1 MTQLARVLKAL
12 ADPSRL
18 RIVNVLSHRGVC
30 VCDLQTVL
38 GLSQPFI
45 SRHLAYLRK
54 MGVVRDQR
62 EGPRVCYS
70 LADDG
75 PLAHAVQSLVRELLP
90 LSQALQA
97 DLGRLAECGRSG
109 RLRYYASWSEV
120 EPGARSAEAD
130 SEPPASKA
138 A

>member
-18 RIVNVLSHRGVC
+18 RIVNILSHRGVC
-30 VCDLQTVL
+30 VSDLQAVL
-38 GLSQPFI
+38 GLSQPFV

-54 MGVVRDQR
+54 VGVVRDQR
-62 EGPRVCYS
+62 EGPRVWYS

-75 PLAHAVQSLVRELLP
+75 SLAPAVQRLVRELLP

-97 DLGRLAECGRSG
+97 DLVRLGEYGRSG
-109 RLRYYASWSEV
+109 RLRSCAFGSEA
-120 EPGARSAEAD
+120 EPGTRFAEAD
-130 SEPPASKA
+130 LEAPASKA

>member
-1 MTQLARVLKAL
+1 MTQLASVLKAL

-54 MGVVRDQR
+54 VGVVRDQR

-70 LADDG
+70 VADDG
-75 PLAHAVQSLVRELLP
+75 PLAHAVQSLLREILP

-97 DLGRLAECGRSG
+97 DLEMLGEYGRSG
-109 RLRYYASWSEV
+109 RLKSQASCSEA
-120 EPGARSAEAD
+120 EMAARSAEAD
-130 SEPPASKA
+130 SESLASKA

>member
-18 RIVNVLSHRGVC
+18 RIVNLLSHRGVC
-30 VCDLQTVL
+30 VCDLQAVL

-45 SRHLAYLRK
+45 SRHLAHLRK
-54 MGVVRDQR
+54 VGVVRDQR

-75 PLAHAVQSLVRELLP
+75 PLAHAVQSLLREILP

-97 DLGRLAECGRSG
+97 DLERLGEYGRSG
-109 RLRYYASWSEV
+109 RLKSHDFWPRLVS
-120 EPGARSAEAD
+120 GARPSEAS
-130 SEPPASKA
+130 SEPPVSKA

>member
-1 MTQLARVLKAL
+1 MTQLARVLRAL

-18 RIVNVLSHRGVC
+18 RIVNVLSHRGIC

-45 SRHLAYLRK
+45 SRHLACLRK
-54 MGVVRDQR
+54 VGVVRNQR

-75 PLAHAVQSLVRELLP
+75 ALAHAVQSLLREILP

-97 DLGRLAECGRSG
+97 DLERLGEYGRSG
-109 RLRYYASWSEV
+109 RLKSHAIWPRLV
-120 EPGARSAEAD
+120 PGARPSEANW
-130 SEPPASKA
+130 EPPVSKA

>member
-38 GLSQPFI
+38 ELSQPFI

-54 MGVVRDQR
+54 VGVVRDQR

-75 PLAHAVQSLVRELLP
+75 PLAHAVQSLLRELLP

-97 DLGRLAECGRSG
+97 DLERLGEYGRSG
-109 RLRYYASWSEV
+109 RLKSYAFWSEV
-120 EPGARSAEAD
+120 EPDARSGEAD
-130 SEPPASKA
+130 SESLASKA

>member
-1 MTQLARVLKAL
+1 MTQLASVLKAL

-54 MGVVRDQR
+54 VGVVRDQR

-75 PLAHAVQSLVRELLP
+75 PLAHAVQSLLRELLP

-97 DLGRLAECGRSG
+97 DLERLGEYGRSG
-109 RLRYYASWSEV
+109 RLKSYASWPEV
-120 EPGARSAEAD
+120 ESDARSAETN
-130 SEPPASKA
+130 SEPPASQA

>member
-38 GLSQPFI
+38 ELSQPFI

-54 MGVVRDQR
+54 VGVVQDQR
-62 EGPRVCYS
+62 RGPRVCYS

-75 PLAHAVQSLVRELLP
+75 PLAHAVQSLLRELLP

-97 DLGRLAECGRSG
+97 DLERLGEYGRSG
-109 RLRYYASWSEV
+109 RLKSYASWPEV
-120 EPGARSAEAD
+120 ESDARSAEAD
-130 SEPPASKA
+130 SESLASKA